1 MKFENMSEDMKSTE
15 VEHHLQNCAEIF
27 SRLSSRIPK
36 NLQFVAQAIHLEL
49 CDAMCFSSDAA
60 NTFDKEEKMKCLI
73 DMKYKMQKVYKR
85 THYLVLTWYESF
97 PEELKRYM
105 AMDNNCN
112 FKWLGEKPLRNR
124 NKFLTLEEEM
134 KYKIIMPNGGAKIVD
149 DPNFI
154 KMNPRYPSFICCG
167 RDDAECVIL
176 QEGEESVCYN
186 IAVQRYPEYDVVDV
200 RAV

>member
-49 CDAMCFSSDAA
+49 CDVMCFSSDAA

-85 THYLVLTWYESF
+85 THYLVLTRSITIGQGNEF
-97 PEELKRYM
+97 VDELKESYKQT
-105 AMDNNCN
+105 C
-112 FKWLGEKPLRNR
+112 KWITSTRR
-124 NKFLTLEEEM
+124 S
-134 KYKIIMPNGGAKIVD
+134 A
-149 DPNFI
+149 
-154 KMNPRYPSFICCG
+154 S
-167 RDDAECVIL
+167 
-176 QEGEESVCYN
+176 
-186 IAVQRYPEYDVVDV
+186 
-200 RAV
+200 